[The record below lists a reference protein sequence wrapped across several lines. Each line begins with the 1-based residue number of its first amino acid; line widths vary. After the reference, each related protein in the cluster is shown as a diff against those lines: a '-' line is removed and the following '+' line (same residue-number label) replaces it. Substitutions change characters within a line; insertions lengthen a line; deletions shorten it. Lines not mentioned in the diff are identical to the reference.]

1 VISFARGAPAP
12 ECLDAE
18 LLADCARSAIE
29 GDPSVL
35 AYGPGGGYGPLRE
48 WLGGRHGVEPARV
61 VVTNGGLQ
69 GFVFYA
75 EELLA
80 ERPGRVLVEAPTYDR
95 PLKILARLGADVRPL
110 ALDGEGLDPDAL
122 ERELAAGETSFL
134 YTIPTFQNPSG
145 RTLSTERRRRVV
157 ELAAAQ
163 GVPVLEDDPYGLVRY
178 EGEAPP
184 SLHELE
190 GGELVT
196 YASSFS
202 KTVAPG
208 LRVGWFVA
216 PAGLA
221 SRLEARAVSNYIS
234 PPFLTQA
241 TVHELIDR
249 GAFEPNLER
258 IKGLLRQ
265 RRDAMLRALE
275 RELAGEA
282 TWSEPEGGYFL
293 WVDLP
298 ADAADLL
305 TRAEAAGVTFV
316 KGSDFYPASGRE
328 AAPSGVF
335 ARSASASADADL
347 APTNGERSA
356 RLAFSYASPSEIEEG
371 VSILASLLR

>member
-1 VISFARGAPAP
+1 MISFARGAPAP

-35 AYGPGGGYGPLRE
+35 AYGPGGGYAPLRE
-48 WLGGRHGVEPARV
+48 WLGARHGVEPARV

-110 ALDGEGLDPDAL
+110 AMDGEGLDPDTL

-178 EGEAPP
+178 DGEAPP

-208 LRVGWFVA
+208 VRVGWFVA
-216 PAGLA
+216 PADLA
-221 SRLEARAVSNYIS
+221 ARLEARAVSNYIS

-258 IKGLLRQ
+258 IRGLLRL
-265 RRDAMLRALE
+265 RRDTMLGALAQHLE
-275 RELAGEA
+275 GEA
-282 TWSEPEGGYFL
+282 TWSAPEGGYFL

-298 ADAADLL
+298 ADAGELL
-305 TRAEAAGVTFV
+305 IRAEAAGVSFV
-316 KGSDFYPASGRE
+316 KGSDFFPGGAG
-328 AAPSGVF
+328 GG
-335 ARSASASADADL
+335 SA
-347 APTNGERSA
+347 A

>member
-1 VISFARGAPAP
+1 MISFARGAPAP

-18 LLADCARSAIE
+18 LLADCARAAIE

-80 ERPGRVLVEAPTYDR
+80 ERPGRVLVEAPSYDR

-110 ALDGEGLDPDAL
+110 AMDGEGLDPDAL
-122 ERELAAGETSFL
+122 ERELASGETSFL

-157 ELAAAQ
+157 ELAAAH

-190 GGELVT
+190 GGGLVT

-208 LRVGWFVA
+208 VRVGWFVA
-216 PAGLA
+216 PADLA
-221 SRLEARAVSNYIS
+221 AGLEARAVSNYIS

-241 TVHELIDR
+241 TVHELIAR

-258 IKGLLRQ
+258 IKGLLRA
-265 RRDAMLRALE
+265 RRDAMLAALGRDFE
-275 RELAGEA
+275 GKAS
-282 TWSEPEGGYFL
+282 WSEPEGGYFL
-293 WVDLP
+293 WLDELP
-298 ADAADLL
+298 LDASELL

-316 KGSDFYPASGRE
+316 KGADFFPDGQ
-328 AAPSGVF
+328 G
-335 ARSASASADADL
+335 
-347 APTNGERSA
+347 GGQSA
-356 RLAFSYASPSEIEEG
+356 RLAFSYASPSEIGEG

>member
-29 GDPSVL
+29 GDPTVL
-35 AYGPGGGYGPLRE
+35 AYGPGGGYAPLRE
-48 WLGGRHGVEPARV
+48 WLGARHGVDPGRV
-61 VVTNGGLQ
+61 IVTNGGLQ

-95 PLKILARLGADVRPL
+95 PLKILARLGAEAVPVAMD
-110 ALDGEGLDPDAL
+110 DEGLDPDAL

-145 RTLSTERRRRVV
+145 RTLSIERRRRVV
-157 ELAAAQ
+157 ELARAH

-178 EGEAPP
+178 EGEPPP
-184 SLHELE
+184 SLYELE
-190 GGELVT
+190 GGDLVT

-208 LRVGWFVA
+208 VRVGWFVA

-221 SRLEARAVSNYIS
+221 ERIEARAVSNYIS

-241 TVHELIDR
+241 TVFELIDR
-249 GAFEPNLER
+249 GAFGPNLER
-258 IKGLLRQ
+258 IRGLLKS
-265 RRDAMLRALE
+265 RRDAMLAALE

-282 TWSEPEGGYFL
+282 TWSEPEGGYFV

-298 ADAADLL
+298 AEAAELL

-316 KGSDFYPASGRE
+316 KGADFYPDGAGGS
-328 AAPSGVF
+328 
-335 ARSASASADADL
+335 
-347 APTNGERSA
+347 RSA
-356 RLAFSYASPSEIEEG
+356 RLAFSFASPSEIGSG
-371 VSILASLLR
+371 VSTLASLVRAA